1 MDSEKAIAAIK
12 EAKPPATD
20 RFTYLTIVES
30 NLSPAVLPTLN
41 EVLQD
46 AELTQEIGWDL
57 VYNLAN
63 LPGSD
68 ECLETIARLGN
79 PREVILKVLETLELL
94 SQDDGYESDDES
106 EAGET
111 NGEKS
116 VPFKQKFITL
126 VNMLSIL
133 HKRIKTKYPSRFL
146 ATSLQTIYNTYRPNH
161 EMTAAVINLVRSLAG
176 NKRPPLPSRKSSVNV
191 ANPDQHGDATK
202 NAPDPEADK
211 ETEGPTESAIQ
222 ERLLLSFATCI
233 LESFVN
239 KNDVAWAP
247 RLLEFHNPEKI
258 VPGRKTLMARFR
270 DEKELSEKDGAVGQL
285 VALIADLG
293 LSSCGKNFL
302 SQVSEGPLH
311 TDPLSKTED
320 ISKPEDIGLS
330 TGGCVIL
337 LAYWV
342 FSTTVFDSDHPVP
355 DMHMFPN
362 HLAMLDKFL
371 QGDAEDQIQKAPGTV
386 QALVTIG
393 LWLHD
398 NGLISA
404 IPKAS
409 LVNQTSSPD
418 GPTSD
423 YMSYILFVTLVAV
436 FHPQLH
442 VRNAASCLAGQV
454 LHADPADDDRLK
466 ILYDLLENC
475 DYASLK
481 ACAVT
486 WLREELIAA
495 GPSAQAAPQNLA
507 APNNQTPLPSSTL
520 QPGSATPGTRSRAGT
535 NMNVFAGPQALET
548 VQYVVFPN
556 MDSLKEQDVQE
567 LVNYL
572 GTNAPFILQAA
583 NFGLFL
589 WSSADK
595 WRRVLPL
602 NLDATVKE
610 RWLAPLKDAVAKV
623 KTAVDSGEVEGQE
636 LGSLQFDLDVLGERL
651 SRLEAAEG
659 FAVAK

>member
-12 EAKPPATD
+12 EARPPATD
-20 RFTYLTIVES
+20 RFTYLTIVET
-30 NLSPAVLPTLN
+30 NLSPTVLPTLN

-57 VYNLAN
+57 VYNLVN

-94 SQDDGYESDDES
+94 SQDDGYQSDDES

-176 NKRPPLPSRKSSVNV
+176 NKRPPLPTRKSSVNV

-211 ETEGPTESAIQ
+211 ETEHPTETAIQ

-258 VPGRKTLMARFR
+258 VPGRKTLMAGFR
-270 DEKELSEKDGAVGQL
+270 EEKELSEKDGAAGQL

-293 LSSCGKNFL
+293 LSSCNKTFL
-302 SQVSEGPLH
+302 SQVTEGPLQ

-320 ISKPEDIGLS
+320 IAKPEDIGLS

-355 DMHMFPN
+355 DMHIFPD
-362 HLAMLDKFL
+362 HLAMLEKFL
-371 QGDAEDQIQKAPGTV
+371 QDDAEDQIRKAPGTV

-398 NGLISA
+398 KGLISA
-404 IPKAS
+404 IPKAP
-409 LVNQTSSPD
+409 LANQTTNPD
-418 GPTSD
+418 EATSD
-423 YMSYILFVTLVAV
+423 YMRYILFVTLIAV

-442 VRNAASCLAGQV
+442 VRNAASCLAGLV

-495 GPSAQAAPQNLA
+495 APNAQAAPQNLA
-507 APNNQTPLPSSTL
+507 APNNQAPLPSPTL
-520 QPGSATPGTRSRAGT
+520 QPGTATPGTRSRAGT

-556 MDSLKEQDVQE
+556 MGFLKELDLQK
-567 LVNYL
+567 LVNEL
-572 GTNAPFILQAA
+572 GTNAPFFLQAV

-595 WRRVLPL
+595 WRRVLPP

-610 RWLAPLKDAVAKV
+610 RWFAPLHDAVAKV
-623 KTAVDSGEVEGQE
+623 KKAVDSGEIEGQE
-636 LGSLQFDLDVLGERL
+636 LGSLQFDLDVLSERL

-659 FAVAK
+659 FAVEK

>member
-20 RFTYLTIVES
+20 RFTYLTIVET

-57 VYNLAN
+57 VYNIVN
-63 LPGSD
+63 LPGSE

-94 SQDDGYESDDES
+94 SQDDGYQSDDES

-161 EMTAAVINLVRSLAG
+161 EMTAAVINLVHSLAG

-191 ANPDQHGDATK
+191 ANPDQYGDATK

-211 ETEGPTESAIQ
+211 ETEDPTESAIQ

-247 RLLEFHNPEKI
+247 RLLEFYNPEKI

-320 ISKPEDIGLS
+320 ITKPEDIGLS

-355 DMHMFPN
+355 DMNIFPN
-362 HLAMLDKFL
+362 HLAMLGKFL
-371 QGDAEDQIQKAPGTV
+371 QDDAEDQITKAPGTV

-398 NGLISA
+398 KGLMSA

-409 LVNQTSSPD
+409 LVNQTTNPD
-418 GPTSD
+418 EPTSD
-423 YMSYILFVTLVAV
+423 YMRYILFVTLIAV
-436 FHPQLH
+436 FHPQIH
-442 VRNAASCLAGQV
+442 VRNAASCLAGLV

-495 GPSAQAAPQNLA
+495 GPNAQAAPQNLA
-507 APNNQTPLPSSTL
+507 APNNQAPLPSPTL
-520 QPGSATPGTRSRAGT
+520 QPGFATPGTRSRAGT

-583 NFGLFL
+583 NLGLFL

-610 RWLAPLKDAVAKV
+610 RWCAPLKEAVAKV
-623 KTAVDSGEVEGQE
+623 KKAVDSGEIESQE
-636 LGSLQFDLDVLGERL
+636 LGSLQFDLDVLAERL

>member
-1 MDSEKAIAAIK
+1 MDSAKAIEAIK

-20 RFTYLTIVES
+20 RFTYLTIVET

-57 VYNLAN
+57 VYNLVN

-94 SQDDGYESDDES
+94 SQDDGYQSDDES

-111 NGEKS
+111 NSEKA
-116 VPFKQKFITL
+116 VPFKSKFITL

-146 ATSLQTIYNTYRPNH
+146 ATSLQTIYGTYRPNH
-161 EMTAAVINLVRSLAG
+161 EMTAAVINLVHSLAG

-211 ETEGPTESAIQ
+211 ETEHPTESAIQ

-247 RLLEFHNPEKI
+247 RLLEFYNPEKI

-270 DEKELSEKDGAVGQL
+270 EEKELSEKDGAVGQL
-285 VALIADLG
+285 VSLIADLG
-293 LSSCGKNFL
+293 LSCCDNKFL
-302 SQVSEGPLH
+302 SQIIEGPVD
-311 TDPLSKTED
+311 TDPLFKTEEV
-320 ISKPEDIGLS
+320 SKPEEIGLS

-342 FSTTVFDSDHPVP
+342 FSTAVFDSDHPVP
-355 DMHMFPN
+355 DMHIFPE
-362 HLAMLDKFL
+362 HFAMLGKFL
-371 QGDAEDQIQKAPGTV
+371 QDDAEEQIQKAPGTV
-386 QALVTIG
+386 QALITIG

-398 NGLISA
+398 KGLVSTV
-404 IPKAS
+404 PKAT
-409 LVNQTSSPD
+409 LANQSTSPD
-418 GPTSD
+418 EPTSD
-423 YMSYILFVTLVAV
+423 YMNYTLLVTLIAV

-442 VRNAASCLAGQV
+442 VRNAASCLAGLV

-495 GPSAQAAPQNLA
+495 GPNAQPTAQNLA
-507 APNNQTPLPSSTL
+507 PQTNGAALPSPTL
-520 QPGSATPGTRSRAGT
+520 QTGAATPGTRSRAGT
-535 NMNVFAGPQALET
+535 NMNVFAGSQALET

-556 MDSLKEQDVQE
+556 MDSLKELDLPE

-572 GTNAPFILQAA
+572 GTNSPFILQAA

-610 RWLAPLKDAVAKV
+610 RWFAPLKDAVEKV
-623 KTAVDSGEVEGQE
+623 KKAVDSNEVGSEE
-636 LGSLQFDLDVLGERL
+636 LGSLQFDLDVLGDRL

-659 FAVAK
+659 FAVEK